1 MKKMELLKEW
11 PEFEKMKNQA
21 ISVIQKWYV
30 SNLVI
35 KNGSDFIDGLA
46 YTSSSSFAALWDCN
60 CNTVYKWD
68 PHFHFLGVAISI
80 DGFIVA
86 VFNEFDD
93 NGNEL
98 FNDDIKI
105 IIGRLKWNILT

>member
-11 PEFEKMKNQA
+11 NDFKKMKNQVISA
-21 ISVIQKWYV
+21 IRKWYI
-30 SNLVI
+30 SNLI
-35 KNGSDFIDGLA
+35 FKNGSDFIAGLA

-60 CNTVYKWD
+60 CETVYKWD
-68 PHFHFLGVAISI
+68 SHFHFLGIAIST

-93 NGNEL
+93 DGNEL
-98 FNDDIKI
+98 FNDDMKI
-105 IIGRLKWNILT
+105 VIGRLR